1 MGSKI
6 KYHYAIYSLK
16 NKFKEQTTLAHDLTA
31 HSQKPNKFE
40 QLLETI
46 KTELSEYSMVQ
57 LLTKLPRA
65 EEVIQQKTGRKHRLW
80 GTTRMKIL
88 LAVLEPLVLPGKYAD
103 LLHRTGFKE
112 SEIYPFRKI
121 LVLERVLKTQF
132 AKQKIKLVRQALQLI
147 TEADIELDLKRQ
159 AKRVLIQVT
168 TQSSYIPVVKSSS
181 ILAGIAI
188 KTAAELSAQEIPT
201 RRICRAVGCSY
212 LPQVKVHEFLHVVK
226 SGLKPVNHPKRY

>member
-1 MGSKI
+1 M
-6 KYHYAIYSLK
+6 
-16 NKFKEQTTLAHDLTA
+16 N
-31 HSQKPNKFE
+31 
-40 QLLETI
+40 
-46 KTELSEYSMVQ
+46 Q

-65 EEVIQQKTGRKHRLW
+65 EEVIQQKTGRKHYLW

-103 LLHRTGFKE
+103 LLNRTGFKE

-121 LVLERVLKTQF
+121 LVLERVLKTRF
-132 AKQKIKLVRQALQLI
+132 AKQKIKLVQQALQQI
-147 TEADIELDLKRQ
+147 TESADIELDLKRQ

-168 TQSSYIPVVKSSS
+168 TQSSYVPVVKSSS

-226 SGLKPVNHPKRY
+226 SGLEPVNHPKRY